1 MNFIKT
7 NIVGIILCFL
17 IALLATYLGS
27 LFPIVG
33 GPVFAILLGMIICMV
48 IPIRGIIQ
56 PGVKFTSKI
65 ILQTAVVLL
74 GFGLNLLA
82 IVKTAQESLP
92 IIIVTIATSLIIS
105 FVICKYMNIPTKLCT
120 LIGIGSSICG
130 GSAIAATAPVIKA
143 NDSEVAQAISVVFFF
158 NVLAA
163 LLFPT
168 LGQNLGMSHNSIAF
182 GIFAGT
188 AVNDTS
194 SVTAVAS
201 TWDSIYSLGH
211 ETLDKAVTVKLTRT
225 LAIIPITI
233 VLSVIFASRHDLTIN
248 QQAPRFKLHKIV
260 PRFIV
265 LFVLASLVTSI
276 AMLCGVSSE
285 AFVPLKDLSKFLIVM
300 SMAAVGLNCNLFML
314 VKTGSIAIFLGMCCW
329 VGITVVCLLLQYT
342 LGIW

>member
-1 MNFIKT
+1 MT
-7 NIVGIILCFL
+7 HH
-17 IALLATYLGS
+17 LLAG
-27 LFPIVG
+27 
-33 GPVFAILLGMIICMV
+33 
-48 IPIRGIIQ
+48 
-56 PGVKFTSKI
+56 
-65 ILQTAVVLL
+65 
-74 GFGLNLLA
+74 
-82 IVKTAQESLP
+82 
-92 IIIVTIATSLIIS
+92 
-105 FVICKYMNIPTKLCT
+105 
-120 LIGIGSSICG
+120 
-130 GSAIAATAPVIKA
+130 
-143 NDSEVAQAISVVFFF
+143 
-158 NVLAA
+158 
-163 LLFPT
+163 
-168 LGQNLGMSHNSIAF
+168 
-182 GIFAGT
+182 
-188 AVNDTS
+188 
-194 SVTAVAS
+194 AS

-314 VKTGSIAIFLGMCCW
+314 VKTGSSAIFLGMCCW

>member
-92 IIIVTIATSLIIS
+92 IIIITIATSLIIS

-168 LGQNLGMSHNSIAF
+168 LAQNLGM
-182 GIFAGT
+182 
-188 AVNDTS
+188 
-194 SVTAVAS
+194 
-201 TWDSIYSLGH
+201 
-211 ETLDKAVTVKLTRT
+211 
-225 LAIIPITI
+225 
-233 VLSVIFASRHDLTIN
+233 
-248 QQAPRFKLHKIV
+248 
-260 PRFIV
+260 
-265 LFVLASLVTSI
+265 
-276 AMLCGVSSE
+276 
-285 AFVPLKDLSKFLIVM
+285 
-300 SMAAVGLNCNLFML
+300 
-314 VKTGSIAIFLGMCCW
+314 
-329 VGITVVCLLLQYT
+329 
-342 LGIW
+342 